1 MQKSNNTVMLQST
14 DIVFDFPVCYV
25 FFSLQDVS
33 SAFESSRFRKDS
45 EKMSCVILNKKIEYK
60 TEVR

>member
-1 MQKSNNTVMLQST
+1 MLQST